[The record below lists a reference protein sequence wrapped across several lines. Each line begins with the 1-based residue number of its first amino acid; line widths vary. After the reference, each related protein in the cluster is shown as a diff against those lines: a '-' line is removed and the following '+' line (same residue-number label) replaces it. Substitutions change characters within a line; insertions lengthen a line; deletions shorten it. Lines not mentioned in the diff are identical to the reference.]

1 MQFIPS
7 SGLSDTEIDKLVLDA
22 ESHAAVVEQRRAQV
36 EARNKAVSAV
46 YSAEKFLSENGE
58 QIPEASKAAIQSQ
71 VDAVKEILQ
80 SDGDAAALETAVT
93 NLQNVLNEAGA
104 AMYQQQGQPGT
115 ADPSANGGSV
125 GDAAGDDEDVI
136 EGEFSDA

>member
-1 MQFIPS
+1 
-7 SGLSDTEIDKLVLDA
+7 LSDTEIEKMVQDA
-22 ESHAAVVEQRRAQV
+22 ESHAAEDEERRAQV
-36 EARNKAVSAV
+36 EARNKADSAV
-46 YSAEKFLSENGE
+46 YSAEKFLADNGE

-80 SDGDAAALETAVT
+80 GDGDADALETAVT

-104 AMYQQQGQPGT
+104 AMYQQQQGQPDTPGS
-115 ADPSANGGSV
+115 SANGGPEGE
-125 GDAAGDDEDVI
+125 GDAEGDEDVI